1 MNIKINKIVAELVET
16 GKLDQL
22 IYSFYMNDN
31 YEVNTYLKEE
41 FRQELCII
49 LLEYKDPQ
57 KLIRLYDE
65 GRLDYFILGI
75 IKRQLKS
82 VNSPFWK
89 THNRWE
95 YNREVFNE
103 LGDYDC

>member
-1 MNIKINKIVAELVET
+1 MTINELVKGLVES

-49 LLEYKDPQ
+49 LLTYK
-57 KLIRLYDE
+57 KSEVLLRLQGE

-75 IKRQLKS
+75 IKNQLKS
-82 VNSPFWK
+82 VTSPFWK

-95 YNREVFNE
+95 YNREGFKE
-103 LGDYDC
+103 MDEYDS